1 VAILTG
7 VIAVAELVAGG
18 AVIELAAQGFGAA
31 VFDGFHHPQVRGRHL
46 LLKPGSVIGS
56 MKTKDIGQLDGMRF
70 FEALISPPSGD
81 E

>member
-7 VIAVAELVAGG
+7 VIAVAELVAGV
-18 AVIELAAQGFGAA
+18 AVIDLPAQSLGAT
-31 VFDGFHHPQVRGRHL
+31 VLNSLHHPQVRVRDA
-46 LLKPGSVIGS
+46 LLKPGPVSWA
-56 MKTKDIGQLDGMRF
+56 METDDIGQFEAIGF